1 MRWFQVLTASL
12 LPFTAFAAKKTGD
25 KFTDARTK
33 SLEIG
38 RPLKLDDGGYGS
50 LTKGQ
55 RDFSVAILLTALETR
70 FGCMLCR
77 EFQPEWDLLGKSW
90 IKGDK
95 DGKTRT
101 LFGTLDFADGKNTF
115 QSVRL
120 TNMLQL
126 EDHELILHSCNFRLP
141 QFSSSSLQPS
151 APTQRSTRNRFAM
164 TSHLGRYYSVP
175 FLVHLLTHCSPQAA
189 EQIHAWVSRQLPVDV
204 PKPKISRPI
213 NWVKIISVTTAVLGG
228 VTALAVASPY
238 ILPLLQNRNVW
249 AAFSLIAVLLFTS
262 GHMFNHIR
270 KTPYVQGDGKGGI
283 SYFAGGFSN
292 QFGLESQI
300 VAAIYGVLA
309 FATISLALKVPRIA
323 DSRTQQFAVFLWSG
337 VLLCM
342 YSFLLSVFRMKNGGY
357 QFWLPPF

>member
-12 LPFTAFAAKKTGD
+12 LPFTALAAKKTGD
-25 KFTDARTK
+25 KFIDARAK

-55 RDFSVAILLTALETR
+55 RDFSVAVLLTALETR
-70 FGCMLCR
+70 FGCVLCR

-90 IKGDK
+90 TKGDK
-95 DGKTRT
+95 DGQTRT
-101 LFGTLDFADGKNTF
+101 LFGTLDFVDGKNTF
-115 QSVRL
+115 QS
-120 TNMLQL
+120 LQL
-126 EDHELILHSCNFRLP
+126 QTAPVLLFFPPTVGPNAKVDAQPVRYDFTSGP
-141 QFSSSSLQPS
+141 QS
-151 APTQRSTRNRFAM
+151 
-164 TSHLGRYYSVP
+164 
-175 FLVHLLTHCSPQAA
+175 A
-189 EQIHAWVSRQLPVDV
+189 EQIHAWISRMVPADV

-228 VTALAVASPY
+228 ITALAVAAPY
-238 ILPLLQNRNVW
+238 ILPLLQNRNLW
-249 AAFSLIAVLLFTS
+249 AAFSLITVLLFTS

-300 VAAIYGVLA
+300 IAAIYGVLA
-309 FATISLALKVPRIA
+309 FATISLAYKVPRIA
-323 DSRTQQFAVFLWSG
+323 DSRAQQFAVFLWSG

-342 YSFLLSVFRMKNGGY
+342 YSFLLSVFRQKNGGY